1 MRLALSALASWLVL
15 GYPVLAQAQLTSSQI
30 AEKADASLALV
41 LAARTAGS
49 TASAV
54 GAAVAVRPN
63 GVLLT
68 SYRFIK
74 DARALQVRLKS
85 GEVFDRVQLLG
96 VDQRRDV
103 AAIKITGTLEVVPVA
118 NVPQSAAGD
127 AVVLVSLGARPPW
140 SVSEG
145 AVAVYLMADEVP
157 GAGKGYRVIRF
168 MAPAG
173 LGSGA
178 GILLDSRA
186 NLLGLVV
193 GPYAAGADGNLAVP
207 IESVLGLADS
217 APSKTFL
224 SGAQL
229 SPPALPAPV
238 KPPLVAA
245 IPPPP
250 KSSQAASV
258 QPPAAAP
265 SPSPVANA
273 SPALTA
279 SPSLTAPRDRGAI
292 LRSLKTIYVDAEG
305 AKNFGNDEMKQALAA
320 NKAFPLLN
328 LQIVE
333 DRNAAD
339 AVLEIKHSLGGEY
352 PFEVRSR
359 NNVLLLT
366 GSANGYTAA
375 KGARDVAL
383 YFAQMLRPFREAPK
397 PPKK

>member
-1 MRLALSALASWLVL
+1 
-15 GYPVLAQAQLTSSQI
+15 LAQAQLTSSQI

-127 AVVLVSLGARPPW
+127 AVVLVSLGARPQW

-145 AVAVYLMADEVP
+145 AVAAYLMADEVP

-186 NLLGLVV
+186 DLLGLVV

-217 APSKTFL
+217 APSKSFA
-224 SGAQL
+224 SGDQL
-229 SPPALPAPV
+229 SPPASPAPV
-238 KPPLVAA
+238 KPPLAAA

-250 KSSQAASV
+250 KSSQTASV
-258 QPPAAAP
+258 QPPAAAVTP
-265 SPSPVANA
+265 SPAATS
-273 SPALTA
+273 SPAATGSPSLTV
-279 SPSLTAPRDRGAI
+279 SPSLTAPKDRGAI
-292 LRSLKTIYVDAEG
+292 LRSLKTLYVDAEG
-305 AKNFGNDEMKQALAA
+305 AKNFGNEEMKQALAA

-328 LQIVE
+328 LQIVD

-375 KGARDVAL
+375 KGTRDVAL
-383 YFAQMLRPFREAPK
+383 YFVQMLRPFREAPK